1 MTDIAFIGLGN
12 MGAPMAQNLMRAG
25 HRIKA
30 FDINPDN
37 AVTLIAE
44 GGLLAASAAEAARS
58 AEVVISMLPN
68 GAVVR
73 QVFEGPDGVLAQL
86 TTKPLLIECSTISP
100 EDACAVAASAAT
112 AGLSMIDAPVSG
124 GVRGAREGTLSFMVG
139 GSTAA
144 FDAAKPYLSEM
155 GRSLFHVGPSG
166 TGQAAKI
173 CNNMMAGILM
183 AATAEVLALG
193 KRSGLTPEI
202 LTEIMRHSSG
212 GNFMLDRWNPWPGVD
227 PATPASQGYTG
238 GFQVNL
244 MLKDLGLALQS
255 AQITQSATPLGA
267 MARNVF
273 QIHAL
278 QDRSAGQLDMSSV
291 QSLYYPV

>member
-1 MTDIAFIGLGN
+1 
-12 MGAPMAQNLMRAG
+12 
-25 HRIKA
+25 
-30 FDINPDN
+30 
-37 AVTLIAE
+37 
-44 GGLLAASAAEAARS
+44 
-58 AEVVISMLPN
+58 
-68 GAVVR
+68 
-73 QVFEGPDGVLAQL
+73 
-86 TTKPLLIECSTISP
+86 
-100 EDACAVAASAAT
+100 
-112 AGLSMIDAPVSG
+112 
-124 GVRGAREGTLSFMVG
+124 MVG

-193 KRSGLTPEI
+193 KRNGLTPEI

-255 AQITQSATPLGA
+255 AQITQSATP
-267 MARNVF
+267 
-273 QIHAL
+273 
-278 QDRSAGQLDMSSV
+278 SAPWRVMFFRYMPSRTGLRV
-291 QSLYYPV
+291 SLICPACRICITPSDHCQPYKHI